1 MRGVAR
7 LKVANDEQQFDC
19 VRQKV
24 FLVSP
29 QAYIGQPFVTASDFT
44 GDCRRG
50 DGMDGAPATVTD
62 FTGSSYD
69 LLVRLGNL
77 STTKMMADLRRTTV
91 ARKKT
96 SPAEDLIDLVS
107 LMPWWAGV
115 GLAVIAYVVLHR
127 LATPVAATA
136 IPPGQIADV
145 MVRTIGASLASIG
158 QYLVPLLCLAGAGVS
173 SWRRHQRRALVSN
186 VSQAKGADAL
196 DGMSWQEFEILVG
209 EAFRLQGYRVAETGG
224 GGADGGVDLVL
235 SKGGE
240 KFLVQCKQWKA
251 YKVGV
256 EVVRELYGVMAA
268 KGATGGFVVTSG
280 SFSNDAKDFADGR
293 NVTLIDGH
301 RLFGLIKQARDS
313 LASGT
318 RGAAQP
324 SQAAAARSSH
334 ESVHAA
340 SCPTCG
346 SEMVKRT
353 AKKGANAGGQFL
365 GCSTYPSCRGIR
377 SLG

>member
-1 MRGVAR
+1 M
-7 LKVANDEQQFDC
+7 L
-19 VRQKV
+19 
-24 FLVSP
+24 
-29 QAYIGQPFVTASDFT
+29 
-44 GDCRRG
+44 
-50 DGMDGAPATVTD
+50 DGRKGAATVTD
-62 FTGSSYD
+62 FTRSSYD
-69 LLVRLGNL
+69 LLFRLGNL
-77 STTKMMADLRRTTV
+77 SAAKMMTALRRTTV
-91 ARKKT
+91 ARRKT
-96 SPAEDLIDLVS
+96 SPAEEMIDLVS

-136 IPPGQIADV
+136 IQPGQIADV
-145 MVRTIGASLASIG
+145 VVRTMGASLASIG

-173 SWRRHQRRALVSN
+173 AWRRRQRRAQVSN

-256 EVVRELYGVMAA
+256 DVVRELYGVMAA

-280 SFSNDAKDFADGR
+280 SFSSDAKEFADGR
-293 NVTLIDGH
+293 NVKLVDGH
-301 RLFGLIKQARDS
+301 RLFGLIKQARES
-313 LASGT
+313 LSPRAQGSTTESRTATTPAS
-318 RGAAQP
+318 
-324 SQAAAARSSH
+324 SS
-334 ESVHAA
+334 ETTTSAI
-340 SCPTCG
+340 CPTCG

-353 AKKGANAGGQFL
+353 AKKGANAGSQFW
-365 GCSTYPSCRGIR
+365 GCSTYPTCKGIR
-377 SLG
+377 PLG